1 MTTVLPAAARS
12 KLESRVRQ
20 FFSLVL
26 GLSHLELVANYFQQE
41 AVFLPI
47 AASFF
52 YLITLSVLS
61 VIVTALIGKF
71 NNAALVAH
79 AAATLFTL
87 TVLPQLIQPAGS
99 LADSFDHAWV
109 WWAVGPA
116 GFCIAVVGK
125 NFLTA
130 SFLPILS
137 VAWVVAELQIR
148 WSDSPLA
155 NGIQDGVYAFL
166 FAGAVAGLLSFT
178 RDWADRVDAA
188 NQQLAASSIAMAR
201 TEAME
206 LEDQRLDA
214 LIHDS
219 VLHTMLFAASAQSK
233 SEQLASAK
241 LAGET
246 VAKLETA
253 KAGSPKTSL
262 VTRRALF
269 LALEKLAIQ
278 AHPGLTLN
286 VEQGGRERVPLEVA
300 QAITE
305 ATLQALDNA
314 KNHSEAEHVT
324 LHLGILE
331 GAGIQARVVDDG
343 IGFKLNRIPRDR
355 IGIQVSILGRMATVG
370 GHAEIDTAPGA
381 GTAVVIRW
389 EK

>member
-1 MTTVLPAAARS
+1 M
-12 KLESRVRQ
+12 
-20 FFSLVL
+20 
-26 GLSHLELVANYFQQE
+26 
-41 AVFLPI
+41 FLPI

-71 NNAALVAH
+71 NNTALVAH

-87 TVLPQLIQPAGS
+87 AVLPQLIQPAGS
-99 LADSFDHAWV
+99 LADSFHHAWV

-130 SFLPILS
+130 SFLPVLS
-137 VAWVVAELQIR
+137 VAWVVTELQIQ
-148 WSDSPLA
+148 WSDAPLLY
-155 NGIQDGVYAFL
+155 GIQDGLYVFL
-166 FAGAVAGLLSFT
+166 FAGAVAGLLSLT
-178 RDWADRVDAA
+178 RDWSDRVDSA

-269 LALEKLAIQ
+269 LALEKLALQ
-278 AHPGLTLN
+278 SYPGLTLN
-286 VEQGGRERVPLEVA
+286 VEQGDLERVPLEVA

-314 KNHSEAEHVT
+314 KNHSGAEHVT
-324 LHLGILE
+324 LDLEGLE

>member
-241 LAGET
+241 LAAET

-269 LALEKLAIQ
+269 LALEKLALQ
-278 AHPGLTLN
+278 SYPRLTLN
-286 VEQGGRERVPLEVA
+286 VEQGDLERVPLEVA

-314 KNHSEAEHVT
+314 KNYSEADHVT
-324 LHLGILE
+324 LDLEGLE

-389 EK
+389 KK

>member
-12 KLESRVRQ
+12 KLESRMRQ
-20 FFSLVL
+20 VFGLVL
-26 GLSHLELVANYFQQE
+26 GLSHLEVVANYFQQE

-71 NNAALVAH
+71 NNTALVAH

-87 TVLPQLIQPAGS
+87 AVLPQLIQPAGS
-99 LADSFDHAWV
+99 LADSFHHAWV

-130 SFLPILS
+130 SFLPVLS
-137 VAWVVAELQIR
+137 VAWVVTELQIQ
-148 WSDSPLA
+148 WSGAPLLY
-155 NGIQDGVYAFL
+155 GIQDGLYVFL
-166 FAGAVAGLLSFT
+166 FAGAVAGLLSLT
-178 RDWADRVDAA
+178 RDWSDRVDSA

-269 LALEKLAIQ
+269 LALEKLALQ
-278 AHPGLTLN
+278 SYPGLTLN
-286 VEQGGRERVPLEVA
+286 VEQGDVERVPLEVA

-314 KNHSEAEHVT
+314 KNHSGAEHVT
-324 LHLGILE
+324 LDLEGLE

-355 IGIQVSILGRMATVG
+355 IGIQVSILGRMATVV

>member
-12 KLESRVRQ
+12 KLESRLRQ
-20 FFSLVL
+20 FFGLVL
-26 GLSHLELVANYFQQE
+26 GLSHLEVLANYFQQE
-41 AVFLPI
+41 EAFLPI
-47 AASFF
+47 ASSFF
-52 YLITLSVLS
+52 YLVTLCVLC

-71 NNAALVAH
+71 NNAALASH
-79 AAATLFTL
+79 ALATLFTVVL
-87 TVLPQLIQPAGS
+87 TPQLIGPASAVS
-99 LADSFDHAWV
+99 LSFDHPWV

-116 GFCIAVVGK
+116 GFCIAVIGK

-130 SFLPILS
+130 SSLPILS
-137 VAWVVAELQIR
+137 IAWVVTELQIR
-148 WSDSPLA
+148 WSDVPERFGL
-155 NGIQDGVYAFL
+155 QDALYAFL
-166 FAGAVAGLLSFT
+166 FAGAVAGLLSLI

-188 NQQLAASSIAMAR
+188 NQQLAASSIGTAR

-233 SEQLASAK
+233 SEQIASAK

-246 VAKLETA
+246 LAKLEMA
-253 KAGSPKTSL
+253 KSGSTKTSL

-269 LALEKLAIQ
+269 LALEKLARQ
-278 AHPGLTLN
+278 NYPVLSVN
-286 VEQGGRERVPLEVA
+286 VMPADLERVPLEVA
-300 QAITE
+300 EALTE

-314 KNHSEAEHVT
+314 KIHSEAQNVSVD
-324 LHLGILE
+324 LE
-331 GAGIQARVVDDG
+331 VLDGAGIRIRVLDDG

-355 IGIQVSILGRMATVG
+355 LGIQASILGRMSAVG
-370 GHAEIDTAPGA
+370 GHAEIKTAPGA
-381 GTAVVIRW
+381 GTSVVIRW

>member
-12 KLESRVRQ
+12 KLESRMRPV
-20 FFSLVL
+20 FGLVL
-26 GLSHLELVANYFQQE
+26 GLSHLEVVANYFQQE

-71 NNAALVAH
+71 NNTALVAH

-87 TVLPQLIQPAGS
+87 AVLPQLIQPASS
-99 LADSFDHAWV
+99 LADSFHHPWA

-137 VAWVVAELQIR
+137 VAWVVTELQIQ
-148 WSDSPLA
+148 WSDAPLLK
-155 NGIQDGVYAFL
+155 GIQDGLYVFL
-166 FAGAVAGLLSFT
+166 FAGAVAGLLSLT
-178 RDWADRVDAA
+178 RNWADRVDAA

-269 LALEKLAIQ
+269 LALEKLALQ
-278 AHPGLTLN
+278 SYPGLTLN
-286 VEQGGRERVPLEVA
+286 VEQGDVERVPLEVA

-314 KNHSEAEHVT
+314 KNHSEADHVT
-324 LHLGILE
+324 LDLEGLE

-389 EK
+389 KK

>member
-12 KLESRVRQ
+12 KLETRLRQ
-20 FFSLVL
+20 FFGLVL
-26 GLSHLELVANYFQQE
+26 GLSHLEVVANYFQQE
-41 AVFLPI
+41 EAFLPI
-47 AASFF
+47 ASSFF
-52 YLITLSVLS
+52 YLVTLCVLC

-71 NNAALVAH
+71 NNAALTAH
-79 AAATLFTL
+79 ALATLFTVVL
-87 TVLPQLIQPAGS
+87 TPQLIGPASSVS
-99 LADSFDHAWV
+99 LSFDHPWV

-125 NFLTA
+125 NFFTA
-130 SFLPILS
+130 SFLPVLS
-137 VAWVVAELQIR
+137 IAWVVTELQIR
-148 WSDSPLA
+148 WSAVPELF
-155 NGIQDGVYAFL
+155 GLQDALYVFL
-166 FAGAVAGLLSFT
+166 FAGAVAGLLSLT

-246 VAKLETA
+246 VEKLETA
-253 KAGSPKTSL
+253 KAGSAKTSL

-269 LALEKLAIQ
+269 LALEKLARQ
-278 AHPGLTLN
+278 SYPVLSVN
-286 VEQGGRERVPLEVA
+286 VMPADLERVPLEVA
-300 QAITE
+300 EALTE

-314 KNHSEAEHVT
+314 KIHSEAQNVSVD
-324 LHLGILE
+324 LE
-331 GAGIQARVVDDG
+331 VLDGAGIQVRVLDDG

-355 IGIQVSILGRMATVG
+355 LGIQTSILGRMSAVG
-370 GHAEIDTAPGA
+370 GQAEIQTAPGE
-381 GTAVVIRW
+381 GTSVVIRW

>member
-1 MTTVLPAAARS
+1 MPTVVPAAARVQ
-12 KLESRVRQ
+12 LDLRLRQ

-26 GLSHLELVANYFQQE
+26 GLSHLEVVANFYQQE
-41 AVFLPI
+41 AVFLPV
-47 AASFF
+47 ATNLF
-52 YLITLSVLS
+52 YLSTLCVLY

-71 NNAALVAH
+71 NNSALIAH
-79 AAATLFTL
+79 AFVTLFVV
-87 TVLPQLIQPAGS
+87 VLIPQLIDPTSQIPV
-99 LADSFDHAWV
+99 SFDHAWV

-130 SFLPILS
+130 CFLPVLS
-137 VAWVVAELQIR
+137 LAWVLTELQVE
-148 WSDSPLA
+148 WTDLPLLK
-155 NGIQDGVYAFL
+155 GIQDGLYVFL
-166 FAGAVAGLLSFT
+166 FAGAVAGLLSLT
-178 RDWADRVDAA
+178 RDWADRVDSA

-219 VLHTMLFAASAQSK
+219 VLHTLLFAASAQSK

-269 LALEKLAIQ
+269 LALEKLALQ
-278 AHPGLTLN
+278 SYPGLTLN
-286 VEQGGRERVPLEVA
+286 VEQGDLERVPLEVA

-314 KNHSEAEHVT
+314 KNHSGAEHVT
-324 LHLGILE
+324 LDLEGLE

-370 GHAEIDTAPGA
+370 GHAEIDTAQGA